1 MDDENKSSKEEDA
14 KKKQAK
20 NLVNDLIKSIR
31 QSIKKEEDE
40 KELSEKIGK
49 FVLLQMGAIEIDGQL
64 KLIV

>member
-14 KKKQAK
+14 KKEQAK